1 MAGITIDY
9 SPLPGLEKTGVLAPM
24 IPVTFINGKREFSTI
39 ALVDS
44 GAESAVIS
52 TIIADELGITWAKI
66 PTKYGFSIGSS
77 FIFHPVTIKA
87 SIYGHTFSLNVN
99 VVEGIFAF
107 KCILGR
113 KDLFKRSKIC
123 FEEYKKQFEIT
134 FREFN

>member
-1 MAGITIDY
+1 MGIIIDY

-24 IPVTFINGKREFSTI
+24 IPVTFRNRKYELSTI

-44 GAESAVIS
+44 GAESGVIS
-52 TIIADELGITWAKI
+52 TVIADKLNIKWRKI
-66 PTKYGFSIGSS
+66 PAKSGFSVGSN
-77 FIFHPVTIKA
+77 FLFHPSNVNALIFD
-87 SIYGHTFSLNVN
+87 HNFSLKIN

-113 KDLFKRSKIC
+113 KDLFKRARIC
-123 FEEYKKQFEIT
+123 FEGYKNQFEVI

>member
-24 IPVTFINGKREFSTI
+24 IPVTFINSKREFSTI

-44 GAESAVIS
+44 GAESGIIS

-77 FIFHPVTIKA
+77 FIFHPITIKA
-87 SIYGHTFSLNVN
+87 SIYDHTFSLNVN

-113 KDLFKRSKIC
+113 KDLFKRAKIC

>member
-1 MAGITIDY
+1 MGIKIDY

-24 IPVTFINGKREFSTI
+24 IPVTFRNGKHEFSTI

-44 GAESAVIS
+44 GAEAGIIS
-52 TIIADELGITWAKI
+52 TVIADKLNIRWRKI
-66 PTKYGFSIGSS
+66 PARSGFSIGSI
-77 FIFHPVTIKA
+77 FRFHPVDINA
-87 SIYGHTFSLNVN
+87 QIYDHKFSLKLN

-113 KDLFKRSKIC
+113 KDLFKRARIC
-123 FEEYKKQFEIT
+123 FEGYKNRFEVS